1 MPLIKIVS
9 TGGTIANTSG
19 GLIDINDVLRDVP
32 QAGEIADLEI
42 TEATRVRSASMRLPQ
57 WLEIA
62 HAVKDAA
69 DDPRIDG
76 IVVTHGTFTVEE
88 TAFFLHLTIRTEKP
102 LVMVASQ
109 RMHDVFGNDGDRN
122 LVDAIRVASSPDA
135 AGKGTL
141 VVLHEEIH
149 SAREVIKTNQRP
161 GGFVSPAHG
170 IIGHVEKDQ
179 VSFYYEPL
187 KRHTS
192 RSEFDIEEIET
203 LPQVDIVAAYVGAS
217 DTAAKACIA
226 AGAQGLVVNGYAFSG
241 RPSADQRDGLVEI
254 AAAGTPVVLVNR
266 GGGGRIPVDR
276 DDGYLRA
283 DTLVAHKAR
292 ILLMLGLTRTA
303 EFGELQ
309 RMYNEY

>member
-42 TEATRVRSASMRLPQ
+42 IEATRVRSASMRLPQ

-62 HAVKDAA
+62 RAVKDAA
-69 DDPRIDG
+69 DTPRIDG

-102 LVMVASQ
+102 LVMVVSQ
-109 RMHDVFGNDGDRN
+109 RMHDVLGNDGDRN
-122 LVDAIRVASSPDA
+122 LVDAIRVASSADA
-135 AGKGTL
+135 AGKGML

-161 GGFVSPAHG
+161 GGFASPAHG

-187 KRHTS
+187 RRHTS
-192 RSEFDIEEIET
+192 RSEFDIDEIET

-217 DTAAKACIA
+217 DTAAKACVA
-226 AGAQGLVVNGYAFSG
+226 AGARGLVVNGYAFSG
-241 RPSADQRDGLVEI
+241 RPSADQRDGLVQI

-266 GGGGRIPVDR
+266 GGAGRIPVDR

-292 ILLMLGLTRTA
+292 ILLMLGLTRTT
-303 EFGELQ
+303 ELGELQ

>member
-42 TEATRVRSASMRLPQ
+42 IEATRVRSASMRLPQ

-62 HAVKDAA
+62 RAVKDAA
-69 DDPRIDG
+69 DTPRIDG

-102 LVMVASQ
+102 LVMVVSQ
-109 RMHDVFGNDGDRN
+109 RMHDVLGNDGDRN
-122 LVDAIRVASSPDA
+122 LVDAIRVASSADA

-161 GGFVSPAHG
+161 GGFASPAHG

-187 KRHTS
+187 RRHTS
-192 RSEFDIEEIET
+192 RSEFDIDEIET

-217 DTAAKACIA
+217 DTAAKACVA
-226 AGAQGLVVNGYAFSG
+226 AGARGLVVNGYAFSG
-241 RPSADQRDGLVEI
+241 RPSADQRDGLVQI

-266 GGGGRIPVDR
+266 GGAGRIPVDR

-292 ILLMLGLTRTA
+292 ILLMLGLTRTT
-303 EFGELQ
+303 ELGELQ